1 MPANTSRSLPSP
13 KASIEKLNSSEL
25 NEVCVTKQQRLTG
38 AITRQL
44 EYEEEAKLY
53 ASSDD
58 DYEITKT
65 DIFLPE
71 EELKQY
77 QFDYESKF

>member
-1 MPANTSRSLPSP
+1 M
-13 KASIEKLNSSEL
+13 
-25 NEVCVTKQQRLTG
+25 TG